1 MLEKTF
7 GGDCW
12 MVEVRTSRGIDDLS
26 GEPVDGRAI
35 GVMGA
40 PGLCSL
46 LTVVND
52 GLNAGVWGEGAAN
65 ETWDAVDVE

>member
-1 MLEKTF
+1 MVAQTP
-7 GGDCW
+7 GGECC
-12 MVEVRTSRGIDDLS
+12 MVEVRTNLGTDDLA
-26 GEPVDGRAI
+26 GELVVGRGI

-52 GLNAGVWGEGAAN
+52 GLKAGVLGEGAARD
-65 ETWDAVDVE
+65 T